1 MSMRSLGFGPG
12 VVLLMVVMVA
22 ASRTVGVAVEPTDIR
37 GTALDLHTL
46 TSVADGWV
54 FRGEPLQNVSVGA
67 IDDDWFIGIS
77 VPEGTEA
84 GEAIA
89 YLCNGAWGIW
99 LEGAITDGVAR
110 LQSGDTV
117 LQFEGDG
124 TFTGTVTIDGGE
136 PRAFSATEAGS
147 DAGLFRAVYVSGP
160 EGSATDPAEAGGYVG
175 GWVVLSATSMRG
187 SLDWFEDEEP
197 TAME

>member
-1 MSMRSLGFGPG
+1 MSMRSLGFGPS
-12 VVLLMVVMVA
+12 VVLLVVMVV
-22 ASRTVGVAVEPTDIR
+22 ASHTVAFAVEPTDIR
-37 GTALDLHTL
+37 GTALDLQTL
-46 TSVADGWV
+46 TAVTDEWV
-54 FRGEPLQNVSVGA
+54 FRGEPLERVSVGA

-84 GEAIA
+84 GEAVA

-117 LQFEGDG
+117 LAFEGDG
-124 TFTGTVTIDGGE
+124 TFAGTVMIDGGE
-136 PRAFSATEAGS
+136 PRAFSASEAGS

-160 EGSATDPAEAGGYVG
+160 EGSATEMAETDGYVG
-175 GWVVLSATSMRG
+175 GWVVLNATSMRG

>member
-1 MSMRSLGFGPG
+1 MSMRSLGFGPS
-12 VVLLMVVMVA
+12 VVLLVVMVA
-22 ASRTVGVAVEPTDIR
+22 ASHTVAFAVEPTDIR
-37 GTALDLHTL
+37 GTALDLQTL
-46 TSVADGWV
+46 TAVTDEWV
-54 FRGEPLQNVSVGA
+54 FRGEPLERVSVGA

-84 GEAIA
+84 GEAVA

-117 LQFEGDG
+117 LEFEGDG
-124 TFTGTVTIDGGE
+124 AFTGNVVIDGGE
-136 PRAFSATEAGS
+136 PRAFSASEAGS
-147 DAGLFRAVYVSGP
+147 DAGLFRAVAVSGP
-160 EGSATDPAEAGGYVG
+160 EGFATEMADTDGYVG
-175 GWVVLSATSMRG
+175 GWVVLNATSMRG

>member
-1 MSMRSLGFGPG
+1 MSMRSLGFGPS
-12 VVLLMVVMVA
+12 VVLLVVMVA
-22 ASRTVGVAVEPTDIR
+22 ASHTVAFAVEPTDIR
-37 GTALDLHTL
+37 GTALDLQTL
-46 TSVADGWV
+46 TAVTDEWV
-54 FRGEPLQNVSVGA
+54 FRGEPLERVSVGA

-84 GEAIA
+84 GEAVA

-117 LQFEGDG
+117 LEFEGDG
-124 TFTGTVTIDGGE
+124 TFTGTVMIDGGE
-136 PRAFSATEAGS
+136 PRAFSASEAGS
-147 DAGLFRAVYVSGP
+147 DAGLFRAVAVSGP
-160 EGSATDPAEAGGYVG
+160 EGFATEMADTDGYVG
-175 GWVVLSATSMRG
+175 GWVVLNATSMRG